1 MDAGAILPVTAG
13 HGLRRIVQNLHM
25 IHPGLRIGALDY
37 RPGTPNQLARD
48 VRLFRAL
55 KRMGIH
61 NAAGTSKNDKAVFHE
76 RSAV

>member
-1 MDAGAILPVTAG
+1 
-13 HGLRRIVQNLHM
+13 M